1 MNTTL
6 LGNIGESRV
15 LHELVKFGIQCYLP
29 YGDGSA
35 VDLIADFNGKLN
47 KIQIKT
53 TEKLSKVKAMEWRIT
68 RQDGYH
74 GNRVKYEFGTIDY
87 FALYCLETDTV
98 CLIPFSDT
106 TSKFTISIRPDDY
119 KGVRRNNMRF
129 ASDYSVEKIIRSRSS
144 VG

>member
-15 LHELVKFGIQCYLP
+15 LHELVKSEVQCYLP
-29 YGDGSA
+29 YGDGST

-53 TEKLSKVKAMEWRIT
+53 TEKLNKDKAMEWRIT

-74 GNRVKYEFGTIDY
+74 GNRVSYKLGEIDY
-87 FALYCLETDTV
+87 FALYCLETDIV
-98 CLIPFSDT
+98 CLVPFDEKIP
-106 TSKFTISIRPDDY
+106 KYTISIRPEGY
-119 KGVRRNNMRF
+119 QGICKSNMRLS
-129 ASDYSVEKIIRSRSS
+129 SDYSIEKI
-144 VG
+144 VNNT